1 MELVNIPEPPPR
13 RGRGGRPKAAPSE
26 LRSVTVG
33 LRLTPSEHDELQA
46 KSKAAGLSVGEFL
59 RHAATATKVPKP
71 PVPAVN
77 RQAYISFGR
86 LANNLNQLAKAAN
99 SGLPVD
105 VEPATLAELIA
116 EIQALRGELLG
127 AK

>member
-1 MELVNIPEPPPR
+1 MEPVKTPEPALPQR
-13 RGRGGRPKAAPSE
+13 RGGRPNASPSE

-33 LRLTPSEHDELQA
+33 LRLTPAEHAQLLA
-46 KSKAAGLSVGEFL
+46 KSHAAGLSVGTFL

-77 RQAYISFGR
+77 RQGYIALGR

-105 VEPATLAELIA
+105 VETATLSELIA